1 MLETYLTMFSAALEK
16 RVNKLAKSISWKI
29 PENGNLYDKSFEYIC
44 TYINIVF
51 FSLQFDQQLAA
62 LSPEI

>member
-29 PENGNLYDKSFEYIC
+29 PENGNLYDKSFE
-44 TYINIVF
+44 
-51 FSLQFDQQLAA
+51 
-62 LSPEI
+62 